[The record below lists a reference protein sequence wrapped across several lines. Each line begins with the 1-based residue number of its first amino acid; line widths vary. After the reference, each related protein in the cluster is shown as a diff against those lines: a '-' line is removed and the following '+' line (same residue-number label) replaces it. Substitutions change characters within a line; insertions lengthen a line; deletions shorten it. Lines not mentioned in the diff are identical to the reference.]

1 MNGLWS
7 TWFEH
12 TRPLDF
18 SWETL
23 IFGPGKRIISFLLNA
38 TINTIP
44 SPFLLR
50 LLNQQKSAK
59 CKLCSN
65 SNCNTSHILAGCHV
79 ALTSKRYTWR
89 HDSVLMTLKPE
100 LENRVNSQNK
110 LPLCNNISGKHA
122 PISSS
127 FIKAG
132 SKATS
137 SVSNSIDRNI
147 LSTANDW
154 KLLVDFDHNNIVF
167 PPEILS
173 TDQRPDII
181 IWSRNT
187 KMVLLIELTVPADEN
202 IQAANIRKKAR
213 YEKLS
218 HEINSVNSGWNTKII
233 TIEVGARGF
242 VAKSMN
248 SCLRKLGF
256 TTHSSSLICKRIS
269 LVVARCSH
277 HIWANRN
284 NKKWNMR
291 PFLEPY
297 THADDCYGIDEEI
310 A

>member
-1 MNGLWS
+1 M
-7 TWFEH
+7 
-12 TRPLDF
+12 
-18 SWETL
+18 
-23 IFGPGKRIISFLLNA
+23 
-38 TINTIP
+38 
-44 SPFLLR
+44 
-50 LLNQQKSAK
+50 
-59 CKLCSN
+59 
-65 SNCNTSHILAGCHV
+65 
-79 ALTSKRYTWR
+79 
-89 HDSVLMTLKPE
+89 
-100 LENRVNSQNK
+100 
-110 LPLCNNISGKHA
+110 
-122 PISSS
+122 
-127 FIKAG
+127 
-132 SKATS
+132 
-137 SVSNSIDRNI
+137 
-147 LSTANDW
+147 
-154 KLLVDFDHNNIVF
+154 F

-233 TIEVGARGF
+233 TIEVGVRGF

-277 HIWANRN
+277 HIWANHN

-291 PFLEPY
+291 PLLEPY
-297 THADDCYGIDEEI
+297 AHADDCYGIDEEI

>member
-1 MNGLWS
+1 MQGLWT

-18 SWETL
+18 SWKTL

-38 TINTIP
+38 TINSIP

-50 LLNQQKSAK
+50 LMNQQKSAK

-65 SNCNTSHILAGCHV
+65 SNCNTSHILAGCNV

-89 HDSVLMTLKPE
+89 HDSVLLTLKPE

-110 LPLCNNISGKHA
+110 LPIRDDNFVKPIHISN
-122 PISSS
+122 S

-132 SKATS
+132 SNTTS
-137 SVSNSIDRNI
+137 TVSKSSDRNI

-154 KLLVDFDHNNIVF
+154 KLLVDFDHDHIVF

-202 IQAANIRKKAR
+202 IQAAQIRKK
-213 YEKLS
+213 
-218 HEINSVNSGWNTKII
+218 HVTINSHV
-233 TIEVGARGF
+233 R
-242 VAKSMN
+242 
-248 SCLRKLGF
+248 
-256 TTHSSSLICKRIS
+256 
-269 LVVARCSH
+269 
-277 HIWANRN
+277 
-284 NKKWNMR
+284 
-291 PFLEPY
+291 
-297 THADDCYGIDEEI
+297 
-310 A
+310 